1 MARFFVGVN
10 MKYFVLILLLISFAS
25 KAERNLILITIDGLR
40 WQEVFKGPQQS
51 LLNDDKFV
59 KDPKYLK
66 QQFWLGSEQK
76 NRQALMPFF
85 WQHIAKT
92 GVIVG
97 DRDNGST
104 MSVANDL
111 YFSYPGYSDLLTGV
125 VNKKIKSNAKINN
138 QEVSFLE
145 WLNNKPNYHS
155 NVALFGGWDVFP
167 YIVNQKRSN
176 LHVNAGFAEAADY
189 PLSKHVK
196 WLNTL
201 QSQIPSPWKTVRLD
215 AFTYGFAEDYLEQVQ
230 PRVMM
235 IAFGETDDF
244 AHDGDYQNYL
254 TSVHR
259 TDMFIKKLWD
269 KLQNMDKY
277 KNNTNVL
284 IVTDHGRGSNND
296 DWQHHASKSSMQ
308 GYMKSLAHFKE
319 GILGSEHIW
328 MAAIGPDINTIGLL
342 KTNSE
347 LLQTQ
352 IAATALTLLNED
364 VNEFN
369 PKAAKPIMEIIK

>member
-1 MARFFVGVN
+1 
-10 MKYFVLILLLISFAS
+10 MKYLVSILLLISFVS
-25 KAERNLILITIDGLR
+25 HAERNLILITIDGLR

-51 LLNDDKFV
+51 LLNDEKLVD
-59 KDPKYLK
+59 DPTRLK
-66 QQFWLGSEQK
+66 EQFWLGSEQR

-85 WQHIAKT
+85 WQTIAQK
-92 GVIVG
+92 GVVVG
-97 DRDNGST
+97 DRDNGSN

-125 VNKKIKSNAKINN
+125 VNTKVKSNAKLNN
-138 QEVSFLE
+138 QEISFLE

-155 NVALFGGWDVFP
+155 NIAVFAGWDVFP
-167 YIVNQKRSN
+167 YIVNKDRSG
-176 LHVNAGFAEAADY
+176 LYVNAGFDQAASY

-196 WLNTL
+196 WLNKL

-235 IAFGETDDF
+235 LAFGETDDF

-254 TSVHR
+254 TSAHR
-259 TDMFIKKLWD
+259 TDMFIEKLWQ
-269 KLQNMDKY
+269 KLQSMDKY
-277 KNNTNVL
+277 KNNTNIL
-284 IVTDHGRGSNND
+284 IVTDHGRGSNKE
-296 DWQHHASKSSMQ
+296 DWQHHASKSSMK
-308 GYMKSLAHFKE
+308 GYMKSLARFKQ
-319 GILGSEHIW
+319 GILGSNHIW
-328 MAAIGPDINTIGLL
+328 MAAIGPDIKPQGLL

-352 IAATALTLLNED
+352 IAATALELLGENPSQ
-364 VNEFN
+364 FN
-369 PKAAKPIMEIIK
+369 PKVAKPIMEIIK